1 MSSSLI
7 SRFVSTLT
15 TLTSFFASQVPDVIR
30 VSLSKIGT
38 DLADFR
44 RQVEVVHRELKDD
57 HSDSNDGFVKFMK
70 TFSDR
75 AKMKFEA
82 TEAMYKQMMKEF
94 DKMWVSFG
102 YELDGR
108 TDKLIADFW
117 TILSNFRRNMKTARE
132 KNEQAEK
139 QQKEI
144 EERARLKSEGKGK
157 RHASK
162 KKFKKGLFEVM
173 DNARKGSAADVIA
186 KQKIKLQNSTR
197 VQKGGRRVRCRKL
210 GTG

>member
-15 TLTSFFASQVPDVIR
+15 TLTSFFASQVPDVLR

-38 DLADFR
+38 DLADLR

-70 TFSDR
+70 EFSDK
-75 AKMKFEA
+75 AKSKLEV
-82 TEAMYKQMMKEF
+82 TEAVYKQMLKEF
-94 DKMWVSFG
+94 DKMWVLFG

-108 TDKLIADFW
+108 TDKLITDFW
-117 TILSNFRRNMKTARE
+117 TILSSFRRNMKTARE

-139 QQKEI
+139 QQEEI
-144 EERARLKSEGKGK
+144 EKGARLKAEGKGK

-162 KKFKKGLFEVM
+162 KKVRRKK
-173 DNARKGSAADVIA
+173 R
-186 KQKIKLQNSTR
+186 TP
-197 VQKGGRRVRCRKL
+197 
-210 GTG
+210 